1 MHHLQN
7 LFTILEIVFLKSKFQ
22 NKNKILLKINFVTK
36 TLSKLAIINRKTY
49 EKLTYKNLVSN
60 FAAQKIRMIFK

>member
-7 LFTILEIVFLKSKFQ
+7 IFTILEIVFLKSKFQ
-22 NKNKILLKINFVTK
+22 NKNKILLKINFVTER
-36 TLSKLAIINRKTY
+36 LSKLAIINRKTY

-60 FAAQKIRMIFK
+60 FAVQKIRMIFK